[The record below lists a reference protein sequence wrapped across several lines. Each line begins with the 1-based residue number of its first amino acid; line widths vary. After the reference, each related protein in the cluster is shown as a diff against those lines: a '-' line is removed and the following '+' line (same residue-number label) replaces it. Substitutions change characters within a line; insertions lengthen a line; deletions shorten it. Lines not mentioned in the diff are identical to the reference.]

1 MKINLNNSKDEAQVQ
16 IIPLID
22 VIFCILTFF
31 LLAALQFSR
40 QEAIRGINLDL
51 SSAKSGTKIP
61 GTSGKELPGTQ
72 TQQGES
78 KQGDRFVL
86 YIDPLGQF
94 LDISTPTQ
102 TPVPKEQLRSYLENF
117 VKQNPT
123 KPLVLYA
130 ARSVSYN
137 DIIETIDLLR
147 QVGGDR
153 VSLAVR
159 ANDNEQLAPATGN
172 NLPNQTIPNTIPN
185 NVPNTVAPNLNQPVN
200 PQGNFNPQIP
210 VPGITVPSA
219 GQNISPNIVPLQTP
233 TSGTNNTT
241 PQTPR

>member
-40 QEAIRGINLDL
+40 QQAIRGINFDL
-51 SSAKSGTKIP
+51 APAKSGTTIP
-61 GTSGKELPGTQ
+61 GTSAPGSPANQAETKDGQ
-72 TQQGES
+72 
-78 KQGDRFVL
+78 RLVL
-86 YIDPLGQF
+86 YLDALGQII
-94 LDISTPTQ
+94 DISTEVQTQ
-102 TPVPKEQLRSYLENF
+102 IPKEQLRPYLENF

-137 DIIETIDLLR
+137 DVIGTIDLLR

-153 VSLAVR
+153 VSLAVS
-159 ANDNEQLAPATGN
+159 ASGADQTLPLPTPGAI
-172 NLPNQTIPNTIPN
+172 PNQTIPNNPQI
-185 NVPNTVAPNLNQPVN
+185 N
-200 PQGNFNPQIP
+200 PQGNINPNLPNQAPPIP
-210 VPGITVPSA
+210 APGTNIPSRQNVNPGTVPA
-219 GQNISPNIVPLQTP
+219 QP
-233 TSGTNNTT
+233 
-241 PQTPR
+241 

>member
-40 QEAIRGINLDL
+40 QQAIRGINFDL
-51 SSAKSGTKIP
+51 APAKSGTTIP
-61 GTSGKELPGTQ
+61 GTSAPGSPANQAETKDGQ
-72 TQQGES
+72 
-78 KQGDRFVL
+78 RLVL
-86 YIDPLGQF
+86 YLDALGQII
-94 LDISTPTQ
+94 DISTEVQTQ
-102 TPVPKEQLRSYLENF
+102 IPKEQLRAYLENF

-137 DIIETIDLLR
+137 DVIGTIDLLR

-153 VSLAVR
+153 VSLAVS
-159 ANDNEQLAPATGN
+159 ASGTDQTLPLPTPGAI
-172 NLPNQTIPNTIPN
+172 PNQTIPNTV
-185 NVPNTVAPNLNQPVN
+185 VPNPIQPINPQIN
-200 PQGNFNPQIP
+200 PQGNINPNLPNQAPPIP
-210 VPGITVPSA
+210 APGTNIPSRQNVNPGTVPA
-219 GQNISPNIVPLQTP
+219 QP
-233 TSGTNNTT
+233 
-241 PQTPR
+241 